1 MERVLRVKIINYIE
15 TNNILSNEQYGF
27 RQGRSCMSQLINHY
41 ENLISI
47 LEENENAD
55 ALYLDMSKAFDRVDH
70 SILLMK
76 MKSMGISGRIH
87 LWLSAFLKDREQYVL
102 VDGHKSKVERVL
114 SGVPQGTVLG
124 PLMFILYINDIT
136 K

>member
-1 MERVLRVKIINYIE
+1 MQQCIIPIFKKDNKAKAENYRPVSLTAHIIKIMERVLRVKIINYIE

-87 LWLSAFLKDREQYVL
+87 LWLSAFLKDREQ
-102 VDGHKSKVERVL
+102 
-114 SGVPQGTVLG
+114 
-124 PLMFILYINDIT
+124 
-136 K
+136 

>member
-1 MERVLRVKIINYIE
+1 MRVKIINYIE

-136 K
+136 KYI